1 MIRSVLRAALVPAV
15 ALWATASA
23 AESFVIVGATV
34 VDGTGAPARK
44 ADVRVKDGRIA
55 AIGKRARGKGIP
67 VVEGSGFV
75 LAPGFIDTHSHHD
88 RNLDAHLDALAP
100 AAQGITTIVVGQ
112 DGGGPLPVAGLF
124 AKREAQ
130 PAAVNVATYIGHN
143 SVRDA
148 VMGADYKRAATPAEV
163 DRMVAVVEDNM
174 RAGALGLSTGLEYD
188 PGIYSDPSEV
198 MALARATARHG
209 GRYISHMR
217 SEDTRLDAAIDE
229 LLEIGRTARLPV
241 QISHF
246 KIAIVDRWGDTAPLL
261 AKLDA
266 ARRAG
271 IDVTADVYP
280 YTYWQSNLEV
290 LLPKRD
296 FTDLAAAE
304 FALAHMARPEDVRL
318 TQYPAN
324 PAYVGKTVAEVAAM
338 RSVPPARAYLDL
350 IVEAE
355 AKGMSNAI
363 MGRSMADDDVAA
375 LIAWPHSNICSDG
388 GIEDAHPRGAGAFP
402 RVLAWMVR
410 ETGRLKLEEAVYKMS
425 GLAADHMGI
434 GDRGRIAVG
443 QAADL
448 VLFDPA
454 TVADRATVE
463 NPTALP
469 VGIRTVW
476 VNGVAVVETGKP
488 TGALPG
494 QIIRRAN

>member
-1 MIRSVLRAALVPAV
+1 MIRSVLRAAFIPVV

-34 VDGTGAPARK
+34 VDGSGAHARK
-44 ADVRVKDGRIA
+44 ADVRVTDGRIA
-55 AIGKRARGKGIP
+55 VIGKRARGKGVP
-67 VVEGSGFV
+67 VVEGRGLV

-88 RNLDAHLDALAP
+88 RNLDAHRDALA
-100 AAQGITTIVVGQ
+100 ATAQGITTIVIGQ
-112 DGGGPLPVAGLF
+112 DGGGPLPIAGLF
-124 AKREAQ
+124 AKREAE
-130 PAAVNVATYIGHN
+130 PAAVNIATYIGHN
-143 SVRDA
+143 SVRAA

-163 DRMVAVVEDNM
+163 ERMVAVVEENM

-217 SEDTRLDAAIDE
+217 SEDARLDAAIDE

-246 KIAIVDRWGDTAPLL
+246 KIAIVDRWGETAPLL

-324 PAYVGKTVAEVAAM
+324 PAYVGKTVAEIAALRGVA
-338 RSVPPARAYLDL
+338 PARAYLDL

-355 AKGMSNAI
+355 AKGMHNVV

-375 LIAWPHSNICSDG
+375 LIAWQHSNICSDG

-434 GDRGRIAVG
+434 SDRGRIAVG

-454 TVADRATVE
+454 TIADRATIE

-488 TGALPG
+488 TGATPG
-494 QIIRRAN
+494 RVIHRSN

>member
-1 MIRSVLRAALVPAV
+1 MIRSALRAALVPMV

-44 ADVRVKDGRIA
+44 ADVRIKDGRIA
-55 AIGKRARGKGIP
+55 AVGERARSKGVP
-67 VVEGSGFV
+67 VIDGSGLA

-88 RNLDAHLDALAP
+88 AGLDAHPDALAA
-100 AAQGITTIVVGQ
+100 AAQGITTIIAGQ

-130 PAAVNVATYIGHN
+130 PVAVNVATYIGHN
-143 SVRDA
+143 SVRAA
-148 VMGADYKRAATPAEV
+148 VMGADYKRTATPAEV
-163 DRMVAVVEDNM
+163 ERMVALVEENM

-198 MALARATARHG
+198 IALARATARHG

-246 KIAIVDRWGDTAPLL
+246 KIAIVDRWGETAPLL
-261 AKLDA
+261 SKLNA
-266 ARRAG
+266 ARRSG

-290 LLPKRD
+290 LLPSRD
-296 FTDLAAAE
+296 FADLAAAE
-304 FALAHMARPEDVRL
+304 FALAHMARPEDLRL
-318 TQYPAN
+318 TEYPAN
-324 PAYVGKTVAEVAAM
+324 PAYVGKTVAEVAAL
-338 RSVPPARAYLDL
+338 RGVPPARAYLDL
-350 IVEAE
+350 IIEAE
-355 AKGMSNAI
+355 AKGMSNGV

-410 ETGRLKLEEAVYKMS
+410 ETERLTLEEAVHKMS

-454 TVADRATVE
+454 TVADRATIE

-469 VGIRTVW
+469 AGIRTVW
-476 VNGVAVVETGKP
+476 VNGVAVVEAGKP

-494 QIIRRAN
+494 QAIRRAD

>member
-1 MIRSVLRAALVPAV
+1 MIRSVLRAALVPMV

-23 AESFVIVGATV
+23 AENFVIVGATV
-34 VDGTGAPARK
+34 VDGTGAPAHK

-55 AIGKRARGKGIP
+55 AVGKHARSKGVAVID
-67 VVEGSGFV
+67 GSGLV

-88 RNLDAHLDALAP
+88 RNLDAHRDALAA

-124 AKREAQ
+124 AKRDAQ

-163 DRMVAVVEDNM
+163 DRMVAVVEENM

-188 PGIYSDPSEV
+188 PGLYSDPSEV

-229 LLEIGRTARLPV
+229 LLEIGRTAHLPV

-246 KIAIVDRWGDTAPLL
+246 KIAIVDRWGETPPLL

-304 FALAHMARPEDVRL
+304 FALAHMARPEDLRL

-324 PAYVGKTVAEVAAM
+324 PAYVGKTVADVAAL
-338 RSVPPARAYLDL
+338 RGVPPARAYLDL
-350 IVEAE
+350 IVEGE
-355 AKGMSNAI
+355 AKGMSNAV

-410 ETGRLKLEEAVYKMS
+410 ETGRLTLEEAVHKMS
-425 GLAADHMGI
+425 GLAADHVGI
-434 GDRGRIAVG
+434 ADRGRIAVG
-443 QAADL
+443 KAADL
-448 VLFDPA
+448 VLFDPS
-454 TVADRATVE
+454 TVADRATIE

-476 VNGVAVVETGKP
+476 VNGVAVVEAGTP

-494 QIIRRAN
+494 QAIRRAN